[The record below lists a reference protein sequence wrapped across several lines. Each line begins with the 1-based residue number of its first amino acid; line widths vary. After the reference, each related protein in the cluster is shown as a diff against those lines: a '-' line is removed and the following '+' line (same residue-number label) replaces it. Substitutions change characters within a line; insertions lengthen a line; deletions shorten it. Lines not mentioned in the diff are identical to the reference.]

1 MTKQQAAARAA
12 HIIAHRREAAAL
24 QRRAAHAARMGN
36 ESAANKWNRKARQ
49 MQERAE
55 LWES

>member
-1 MTKQQAAARAA
+1 MTKQQSAARAA

-24 QRRAAHAARMGN
+24 QRRAAHAARMGS
-36 ESAANKWNRKARQ
+36 EARANKFARKARQ
-49 MQERAE
+49 METRAE